1 MHAVRP
7 ATGFLAGVLTA
18 VLALICLVIGGIAL
32 LPAVLVPRRRPAA
45 RRWALAGADRL
56 VAVERRRRS
65 LFFGEQWP
73 PARQPLPYLLAR
85 VGTGLLSGIV
95 LGLLAVGLVLA
106 VLVVR
111 GLVRGSLGG
120 WDLLGQLL
128 LGGVLLFLDLQGV
141 VALARLDT
149 RLARRYLGPP
159 EHEQLRRR
167 IAELSESRA
176 GIVQAV
182 DRERRRIERD
192 LHDGVQQR
200 LVALA
205 VLLGRA
211 RRRRDPE
218 AAARLLAQAHQESE
232 DLLVELREVAWRA
245 YPTVLDDL
253 GLAEALAAVA
263 ERSGIPVHLEL
274 RLPRPLPLPVE
285 TAAYFVVS
293 EAVTNAVKHSGAARI
308 DVAVTRH
315 DAGVSVLVSDDGAG
329 GADPGGS
336 GLSGLG
342 LRVAA
347 LDGVLAVHSPAGGP
361 TEIKVEIPCD

>member
-1 MHAVRP
+1 VRAVRP

-18 VLALICLVIGGIAL
+18 VLALVCLVIGGLGL
-32 LPAVLVPRRRPAA
+32 LPAFLWPPSRPAA
-45 RRWALAGADRL
+45 TRWARAGAHRL
-56 VAVERRRRS
+56 VALERRRRS
-65 LFFGEQWP
+65 VFFGEQWP
-73 PARQPLPYLLAR
+73 ATRRPVPYLLAR
-85 VGTGLLSGIV
+85 VGAGLLSGVV
-95 LGLLAVGLVLA
+95 LGLLGVGLVLA
-106 VLVVR
+106 VLVGR
-111 GLVRGSLGG
+111 GLLRGSLGG
-120 WDLLGQLL
+120 WDLVGQLV
-128 LGGVLLFLDLQGV
+128 LGGVLLLLDLQGIA
-141 VALARLDT
+141 ALARLDAE
-149 RLARRYLGPP
+149 LARRHLGPR
-159 EHEQLRRR
+159 EHEVLRRR
-167 IAELSESRA
+167 IAELSASRA

-182 DRERRRIERD
+182 DHERRRIERD

-205 VLLGRA
+205 VVLGRA
-211 RRRRDPE
+211 RRQRDPA

-232 DLLVELREVAWRA
+232 DVLVELREVAWRA
-245 YPTVLDDL
+245 YPTVLDEL

-274 RLPRPLPLPVE
+274 RVDRPLPRPVE
-285 TAAYFVVS
+285 TATYFVVS

-315 DAGVSVLVSDDGAG
+315 DAGVSVLVGDDGAG
-329 GADPGGS
+329 GADPDGS

-347 LDGVLAVHSPAGGP
+347 LDGVLTVHSPAGGP